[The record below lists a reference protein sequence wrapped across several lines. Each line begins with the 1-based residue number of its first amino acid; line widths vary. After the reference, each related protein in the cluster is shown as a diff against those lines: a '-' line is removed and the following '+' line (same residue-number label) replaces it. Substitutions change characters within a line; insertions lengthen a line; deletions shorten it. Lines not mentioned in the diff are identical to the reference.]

1 MEGSLEGM
9 LMKVSIFAL
18 VQALVYLIL
27 STSSSVFSNVFSK
40 SNTMKRLHSFRSARS
55 MSISRILAVLQDMPA
70 GGEIS
75 PSSSMSLSSSLA
87 SPSSSPR
94 I

>member
-1 MEGSLEGM
+1 MKEGDDM
-9 LMKVSIFAL
+9 INVSIFAM

-27 STSSSVFSNVFSK
+27 STSSSVFSK

-70 GGEIS
+70 GGEMS
-75 PSSSMSLSSSLA
+75 PSMRLSSLA
-87 SPSSSPR
+87 SPSSSPLES
-94 I
+94 

>member
-40 SNTMKRLHSFRSARS
+40 SNTMERLHSFRSARS

-75 PSSSMSLSSSLA
+75 PSSMSLSSSLA

>member
-27 STSSSVFSNVFSK
+27 STSSSVFSK
-40 SNTMKRLHSFRSARS
+40 SNTMKIFELHSFRSARS

-75 PSSSMSLSSSLA
+75 PSSMSLSSSLA

>member
-40 SNTMKRLHSFRSARS
+40 SITMKRLHSFRSARS

-75 PSSSMSLSSSLA
+75 PSSMSLSSSLA

>member
-27 STSSSVFSNVFSK
+27 STSSSVFSK
-40 SNTMKRLHSFRSARS
+40 SNTMKIFDFRSARS

-75 PSSSMSLSSSLA
+75 PSSMSLSSSLA

>member
-27 STSSSVFSNVFSK
+27 SKSSSVFSKSK
-40 SNTMKRLHSFRSARS
+40 TMKRGYSFRSARS

-70 GGEIS
+70 GGEMS
-75 PSSSMSLSSSLA
+75 PSSMGYSSLA
-87 SPSSSPR
+87 SPLSSPLES
-94 I
+94 